1 VSADEGTTPARE
13 RGWLG
18 PLFALLVLVMVTTLS
33 APRIVVPVG
42 DILLLL
48 APVTAAC
55 AVAGWRAGGRP
66 PLAVIWTAFAL
77 WVLWHQDPMRGWA
90 VLLAL
95 AFGVVAV
102 SGVGETFLPKALL
115 ALLAASLFGVTALLL
130 VPGGPAGAVELVT
143 AEIARRAILA
153 TQEWQALSGTPEW
166 SDLVARSPGWAVYG
180 QTVEAQLQ
188 ALPRVALRIFPALF
202 ALQSLAVLALGWAVY
217 HRVGRAR
224 LGPPLAKL
232 RDLRFHE
239 AFVWGVVAGL
249 VLVVLPTS
257 GAGRDMGI
265 NLLLFFGALYAL
277 RGMGVLIWFL
287 SPGRAM
293 TVLLVLFTVFF
304 WQVVVTVSAGL
315 GLGDTWFDWRRT
327 SRPRSQR
334 SE

>member
-1 VSADEGTTPARE
+1 M
-13 RGWLG
+13 G

-55 AVAGWRAGGRP
+55 AVAGWRAGGRL

-77 WVLWHQDPMRGWA
+77 WVLWRAPGPPGLHQDLMRGWA

-102 SGVGETFLPKALL
+102 SGAGETFLPKALL
-115 ALLAASLFGVTALLL
+115 ALLAASAFGVTALLL
-130 VPGGPAGAVELVT
+130 VPGGPAGAAELVT
-143 AEIARRAILA
+143 AEIGRRARLA
-153 TQEWQALSGTPEW
+153 TQEWQTFSGTPEW
-166 SDLVARSPGWAVYG
+166 SDLVATSPGWAVYG

-188 ALPRVALRIFPALF
+188 ALPRVALRYYPALF

-224 LGPPLAKL
+224 LGPSLARL

-257 GAGRDMGI
+257 GAVRGAGL

-277 RGMGVLIWFL
+277 RGMGILIWFL

-315 GLGDTWFDWRRT
+315 GLGDTWFDWRRK